1 MARRKGSPFRGGGIM
16 NTPVGREAPDDG
28 LGEYMGNPRVFQVL
42 PHAAEVIQDSPS
54 GPMQVRS
61 RPRTPTTG
69 VDAGRLRQQIVDA
82 DIAIQR
88 TIPQIAEQIEITF
101 RQNVNVTT
109 PTRLDTGLAHRVEI
123 TIVNQSINILWV
135 NKSAQ
140 VTAVNVGIPIPGAS
154 AAGAF
159 DGGSLV
165 WSVTEDVEFWGIMS
179 ADAANDILIL
189 EGGRR

>member
-1 MARRKGSPFRGGGIM
+1 MPRRRGSPFRGGGMM
-16 NTPVGREAPDDG
+16 NIPVGREAPDDG

-42 PHAAEVIQDSPS
+42 PEAAEVIQDSPS

-61 RPRTPTTG
+61 RPMTPQVG
-69 VDAGRLRQQIVDA
+69 LDAGRFRQEIVDA
-82 DIAIQR
+82 DIGIQR
-88 TIPQIAEQIEITF
+88 TIAQIAEQAAITF
-101 RQNVNVTT
+101 RQDVNVTT
-109 PTRLDTGLAHRVEI
+109 AIRLDTGLAHRVEI
-123 TIVNQSINILWV
+123 TIVNQSVNILWV
-135 NKSAQ
+135 NLAQ
-140 VTAVNVGIPIPGAS
+140 QITAVNVGIPVPGAS

-165 WSVTEDVEFWGIMS
+165 WAITEAVEFWGIMS